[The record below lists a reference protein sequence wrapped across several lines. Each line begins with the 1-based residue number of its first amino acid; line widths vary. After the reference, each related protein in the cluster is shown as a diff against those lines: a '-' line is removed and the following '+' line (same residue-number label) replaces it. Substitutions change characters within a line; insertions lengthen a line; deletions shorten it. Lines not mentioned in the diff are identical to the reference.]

1 MRESQIKNPQDL
13 AKYIDHTLLKADATL
28 EDIKILCEEAARHS
42 FKAVCVN
49 PIFVAA
55 TRSFLNGSP
64 VMTAAVIGFPLGASL
79 ASTKAVETAAAI
91 RDGAR
96 EIDMVLRLD
105 LAKAGDWSG
114 VEDDIR
120 AVVLAADNHV
130 VKVILETGL
139 LNEEQ
144 IEQACRA
151 AESAGAKF
159 VKTATG
165 FLGRGAS
172 LEDIV
177 LMRKSCSP
185 KMEIKASG
193 GVKTFEQAKALID
206 AGATRLGTSSGVAL
220 VTGQSSAA
228 GATY

>member
-13 AKYIDHTLLKADATL
+13 AQYIDHTLLRADATL
-28 EDIKILCEEAARHS
+28 QDIKTLCEEAARHS

-55 TRSFLNGSP
+55 TRGFLNGTP

-79 ASTKAVETAAAI
+79 ASTKSVETASAI

-105 LAKAGDWSG
+105 LAKAGDWGG

-120 AVVLAADNHV
+120 TVVTAADKHV

-139 LNEEQ
+139 LDEDQ
-144 IEQACRA
+144 IARACQA
-151 AESAGAKF
+151 AESAGAQF

-172 LEDIV
+172 LEDIM
-177 LMRKSCSP
+177 LMKKSCSL

-220 VTGQSSAA
+220 VTGLSATA
-228 GATY
+228 GTTY

>member
-1 MRESQIKNPQDL
+1 MSESKIKNPQDL

-28 EDIKILCEEAARHS
+28 QDIKILCEEAARYS

-55 TRSFLNGSP
+55 TRGFLSGTP
-64 VMTAAVIGFPLGASL
+64 VLTAAVIGFPLGAGL
-79 ASTKAVETAAAI
+79 TSTKAFETAAAI

-105 LAKAGDWSG
+105 LAKDGEWTG

-120 AVVLAADNHV
+120 AVVNAADHNA

-139 LNEEQ
+139 LNQDQ
-144 IEQACRA
+144 IARACRA
-151 AESAGAKF
+151 AEGAGARF

-172 LEDIV
+172 LEDII
-177 LMRKSCSP
+177 LMKSSCSA
-185 KMEIKASG
+185 KTEIKASG
-193 GVKTFEQAKALID
+193 GVKTFEHAKALID

-220 VTGQSSAA
+220 VTGVGSTA
-228 GATY
+228 GTAY